1 MQSSINACLRP
12 RRSPLLG
19 EDVAEE
25 GHIGPELLGQGVQ
38 TREGSEVD
46 RSGKK
51 TRELQGVWSALEN
64 RRGGEVAQGLPSG

>member
-46 RSGKK
+46 HAIGGLRAVLDGCVPSC
-51 TRELQGVWSALEN
+51 
-64 RRGGEVAQGLPSG
+64 RRKGTSL